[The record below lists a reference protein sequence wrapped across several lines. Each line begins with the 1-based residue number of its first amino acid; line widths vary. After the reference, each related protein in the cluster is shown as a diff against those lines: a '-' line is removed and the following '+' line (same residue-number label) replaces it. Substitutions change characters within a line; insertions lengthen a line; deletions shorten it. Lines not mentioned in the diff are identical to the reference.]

1 LLRGADEKPSSGL
14 ALKPTDLSALL
25 TEQIAH
31 LRPFPTT
38 SRARLTALTSMAIS
52 KSRLRAELGVCCNF
66 ATASKLFSS
75 EHDLKLFYCRP
86 NVGSAQLFNMGD
98 NHAQVI
104 PNGRST
110 VGASG
115 NLDDRECR

>member
-1 LLRGADEKPSSGL
+1 MTIRHSGITRDIRL
-14 ALKPTDLSALL
+14 PGRK
-25 TEQIAH
+25 
-31 LRPFPTT
+31 
-38 SRARLTALTSMAIS
+38 SRQQLWPLESRNLWPGLNLTALTSMAIS